1 MKNYE
6 LAKPSRGEHYAYFNA
21 NPCKRETG
29 DCVIRAF
36 AVAFD
41 KSWYDIYDALSTMA
55 RNMATVPNADDCWKA
70 YIDMQRVEPIQTIF
84 RGKQKWKDG
93 VAFAKA
99 HKEGRYVLR
108 MSNHLSVLVDG
119 CIYDTWDCSD
129 KFVYKA
135 WRVKEA

>member
-1 MKNYE
+1 M
-6 LAKPSRGEHYAYFNA
+6 
-21 NPCKRETG
+21 
-29 DCVIRAF
+29 
-36 AVAFD
+36 
-41 KSWYDIYDALSTMA
+41 
-55 RNMATVPNADDCWKA
+55 
-70 YIDMQRVEPIQTIF
+70 
-84 RGKQKWKDG
+84 
-93 VAFAKA
+93 AFAKA